1 MDQEIDKL
9 FSEINEELKKIVEE
23 KNQTN
28 SKIKNTFDI
37 SKKLFDKIKLFIEK
51 QKQILEEQKDLL
63 QMVLDSSTAIFKL
76 TDRSNTLAE
85 TGDPD
90 DIWAINDTIRRFLQ
104 VQREEIEKKLKELNN

>member
-9 FSEINEELKKIVEE
+9 FRDINGELEKIISE
-23 KNQTN
+23 KNNTN
-28 SKIKNTFDI
+28 ASIKKNINI
-37 SKKLFDKIKLFIEK
+37 SKKLFEKIKIFIEK
-51 QKQILEEQKDLL
+51 QKKILDEQKDLL

-90 DIWAINDTIRRFLQ
+90 DIWAINDSIRRFLQ
-104 VQREEIEKKLKELNN
+104 VLRTEIEKKLNELNN